1 MPDVVPDADPAPN
14 AERKLSMMYG
24 IIHMVK
30 LTSTLLLLNL
40 LGSGKLVRASVGD
53 ASGNGGLVGS
63 VRADTRYIGAR
74 EQD

>member
-1 MPDVVPDADPAPN
+1 MLR
-14 AERKLSMMYG
+14 ESLSITYA
-24 IIHMVK
+24 IVHMVK

-63 VRADTRYIGAR
+63 VRADTRYVGAR
-74 EQD
+74 GQH